1 MLAAGTTVGR
11 YLVEHKIAEGGM
23 AEIYLASAKGPEGFS
38 KEVALKVVRS
48 YLATDPQF
56 VELFIAEARLASRL
70 NHANIVQI
78 FDFGKHDDTYYLA
91 MEYVR
96 GASLWNLRLRCRE
109 AGVPFPV
116 TLAAEICAKTAAGLH
131 AAHSLAD
138 QGRVIGVVHRDVSPH
153 NVLLSFDGAVKLT
166 DFGIAKATS
175 THTSP
180 GVLKGKLAYMSPEQS
195 RGDPIDARTDV
206 FALGVVLWELLTG
219 GRLFDGDTD
228 LAVVKAVQQSAI
240 APPMRLNPDVPKVLS
255 DVVMK
260 ALERS
265 ASDRFQSAFEF
276 ERALT
281 NFVISHAKKM
291 EDTAVGPFVQQMF
304 REAFEPSAEP
314 TPAQVDALPVPSSPL
329 AQTVAARKSGNVG
342 AMKTELPPAPRA
354 EGAAARRFDPLP
366 VPEPS
371 VVAPA
376 PLALPVAAAPAAFSS
391 RVPLVLGGLALLG
404 ALAGAAIMA
413 RATKT
418 PVAVV
423 TPIVEAAPPPPPA
436 LDAAVNE
443 PVAAPVVE
451 APAGS
456 PKLEAL
462 PAAPQ
467 PKAAAKRPKPDAKK
481 QHDVLMPMED
491 EGK

>member
-1 MLAAGTTVGR
+1 MLAPGTTVGR
-11 YLVEHKIAEGGM
+11 YVVEHKIAEGGM

-48 YLATDPQF
+48 FLATDPQF

-78 FDFGKHDDTYYLA
+78 FDFGKHEDTYYLA

-116 TLAAEICAKTAAGLH
+116 TLAAEICAKVASGLH
-131 AAHSLAD
+131 LAHTLAD

-195 RGDPIDARTDV
+195 RGDAIDARTDV

-240 APPMRLNPDVPKVLS
+240 APPMRLNPDVPQALS

-265 ASDRFQSAFEF
+265 ADARFQSAFEL

-281 NFVISHAKKM
+281 NFVIGQAKSM
-291 EDTAVGPFVQQMF
+291 EDTAVGPFLRQMF
-304 REAFEPSAEP
+304 AEAFAPSAET
-314 TPAQVDALPVPSSPL
+314 TPARNNESPVEGAPPL
-329 AQTVAARKSGNVG
+329 AQTVAARKSGGVG
-342 AMKTELPPAPRA
+342 AVKTELPPTPRA
-354 EGAAARRFDPLP
+354 DGAAARRFDPLP
-366 VPEPS
+366 VLEPS
-371 VVAPA
+371 LVAPVAVA
-376 PLALPVAAAPAAFSS
+376 PPPRRSS
-391 RVPLVLGGLALLG
+391 RVPMTIGGLVLLGGVLG
-404 ALAGAAIMA
+404 AAGVAITRETPKPMVVAPTIAPTPEAPDAAVALAPAVEP
-413 RATKT
+413 T
-418 PVAVV
+418 P
-423 TPIVEAAPPPPPA
+423 TTIPKLETPPPPPHSA
-436 LDAAVNE
+436 TMV
-443 PVAAPVVE
+443 
-451 APAGS
+451 
-456 PKLEAL
+456 
-462 PAAPQ
+462 
-467 PKAAAKRPKPDAKK
+467 AKRAQPDAGRTK
-481 QHDVLMPMED
+481 VVPLMNDID
-491 EGK
+491 EGGK